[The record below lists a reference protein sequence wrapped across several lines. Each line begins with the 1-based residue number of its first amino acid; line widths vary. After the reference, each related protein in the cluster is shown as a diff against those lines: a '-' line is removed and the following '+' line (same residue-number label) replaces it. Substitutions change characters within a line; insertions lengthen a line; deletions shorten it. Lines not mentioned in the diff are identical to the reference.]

1 MKAPPDSYL
10 GGVFAAEYPNVVA
23 NPLRTSGF
31 SPPFTRPADFM
42 SGGLL
47 RFSFSVHDHEL
58 VNGNRRDSMGIVLR
72 RMQQN
77 SITPGGTQSG
87 ENSNAAPHLELVKI
101 PIITG

>member
-1 MKAPPDSYL
+1 
-10 GGVFAAEYPNVVA
+10 
-23 NPLRTSGF
+23 
-31 SPPFTRPADFM
+31 
-42 SGGLL
+42 
-47 RFSFSVHDHEL
+47 
-58 VNGNRRDSMGIVLR
+58 MGIVLR